1 MNDPAALAA
10 ALGLRLWTTEA
21 FIPAYRVGESG
32 RWRLNPGGALVH
44 DYGYHS
50 GPCLLA
56 MLPSL
61 SRKAGSAGDDEDGPW
76 ETWMSITPLEVES
89 QELGY
94 RHAFGHTVVM
104 GLGMGWIAANCA
116 LSPRVTRVTVVE
128 RDAEVIRLIEDS
140 GALDA
145 LPETAR
151 RKLSIVAADALDW
164 RPDAEDPVD
173 FLYADIWLQLAE
185 PGALADVRRMQAH
198 VRARQVYYWGQEIAI
213 HAAMARQAGAAA
225 SHAPVAADLHRA
237 IDEIIGLPLL
247 VPGDGD
253 YAGLVQAV
261 IHHRRQRHLP
271 VEVEL

>member
-10 ALGLRLWTTEA
+10 ALGVRLWTTEA

-61 SRKAGSAGDDEDGPW
+61 SRKAGSAGDDDDGPW

-116 LSPRVTRVTVVE
+116 LNPRVTRVTVVE
-128 RDAEVIRLIEDS
+128 RDAEVIRLIEAS

-145 LPETAR
+145 LPDAAR
-151 RKLSIVAADALDW
+151 RKLGIVAADALEW

-173 FLYADIWLQLAE
+173 FLYVDIWLQLAE

-213 HAAMARQAGAAA
+213 HAAMARQAAVGP
-225 SHAPVAADLHRA
+225 APVAADLDRA
-237 IDEIIGLPLL
+237 IEDLIGLPLL
-247 VPGDGD
+247 VPADGD
-253 YAGLVQAV
+253 YAGMVQAV
-261 IHHRRQRHLP
+261 IQHRRQRHLP
-271 VEVEL
+271 VEIDL